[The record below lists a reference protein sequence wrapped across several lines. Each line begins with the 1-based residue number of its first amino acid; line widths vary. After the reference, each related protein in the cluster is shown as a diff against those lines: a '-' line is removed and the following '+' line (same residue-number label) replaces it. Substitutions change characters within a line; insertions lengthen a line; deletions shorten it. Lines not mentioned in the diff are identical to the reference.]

1 MAIITVECPLSEV
14 KKLKIDYIEI
24 DSAKKKIFTHF
35 QDYTKSKFDLT
46 DAQLSEIILRVAL
59 SDWHVINYIV
69 YTWLKK
75 EK

>member
-1 MAIITVECPLSEV
+1 MAIITVECPSSEV
-14 KKLKIDYIEI
+14 KKLKINCVEI
-24 DSAKKKIFTHF
+24 DSKTRKIFIHF
-35 QDYTKSKFDLT
+35 CDYTKSEFNLT
-46 DAQLSEIILRVAL
+46 GDQLSEIILRVAL